1 MLDMSET
8 LPRHLAI
15 IMDGNGRWAKGMG
28 RPRALGH
35 EEGAKMVKRI
45 VKSCAEKGIEYL
57 TLFAFSTENW
67 LRPKKEVNTLMRIL
81 VKSLRSELQTL
92 VENDIQLRTIGDT
105 KNLPEVVQ
113 SELEEV
119 VTQTKSNTRMVL
131 TLALSYGS
139 RQEIANAVQEISA
152 KVKKGLI
159 SPSDIDEKLINSHL
173 YTCFMPE
180 VDLLIRTSGEYRLSN
195 FMLWQCAYA
204 ELYFTDTYWPDFDAK
219 ELDKALASYQKRER
233 RFGKTTEQLQEL
245 NVNSK

>member
-1 MLDMSET
+1 MLEMSET

-113 SELEEV
+113 TELEEV

-204 ELYFTDTYWPDFDAK
+204 ELYFTDTYWPDFDTK

>member
-1 MLDMSET
+1 MLEMSET

-159 SPSDIDEKLINSHL
+159 SPSDIDEKLLNSHL

-219 ELDKALASYQKRER
+219 ELHKALASYQKRER

>member
-1 MLDMSET
+1 MLEMSET
-8 LPRHLAI
+8 LPRHLAV
-15 IMDGNGRWAKGMG
+15 IMDGNGRWATGMG

-35 EEGAKMVKRI
+35 EEGAKMVKRF
-45 VKSCAEKGIEYL
+45 VKHCAKMGIEYL

-105 KNLPEVVQ
+105 KNLPQVVQ

-119 VTQTKSNTRMVL
+119 VAQTKSNTRMVL

-139 RQEIANAVQEISA
+139 RQEITSAMQEISA

-159 SPSDIDEKLINSHL
+159 SPTDIDEKLINSHL

-180 VDLLIRTSGEYRLSN
+180 VDLLIRTSGEFRLSN

-204 ELYFTDTYWPDFDAK
+204 ELYFTDTYWPDFDTQ

-233 RFGKTTEQLQEL
+233 RFGKTTEQLQEF

>member
-1 MLDMSET
+1 MLEMSET
-8 LPRHLAI
+8 LPRHLAV
-15 IMDGNGRWAKGMG
+15 IMDGNGRWATGMR

-35 EEGAKMVKRI
+35 EEGAKMVKRV
-45 VKSCAEKGIEYL
+45 VKHCAKKGIEYL

-105 KNLPEVVQ
+105 KNLPQVVQ

-119 VTQTKSNTRMVL
+119 VAQTKSNTRMVL

-139 RQEIANAVQEISA
+139 RQEITSAMQEISA

-159 SPSDIDEKLINSHL
+159 SPTDIDEKLINSHL

-204 ELYFTDTYWPDFDAK
+204 ELYFTDTYWPDFDTQ

-233 RFGKTTEQLQEL
+233 RFGKTTEQLQEF

>member
-1 MLDMSET
+1 MLEMSET

-119 VTQTKSNTRMVL
+119 VLQTKSNTRMVL

>member
-1 MLDMSET
+1 MSET

-15 IMDGNGRWAKGMG
+15 IMDGNGRWAAGMG

-35 EEGAKMVKRI
+35 EEGAKMVKRV
-45 VKSCAEKGIEYL
+45 VKHCAKKGIEYL

-81 VKSLRSELQTL
+81 ARSLRSELQTL

-119 VTQTKSNTRMVL
+119 VAQTKSNTRMVL

-139 RQEIANAVQEISA
+139 RQEITSAMQEISA

-204 ELYFTDTYWPDFDAK
+204 ELYFTDTYWPDFDSK

>member
-1 MLDMSET
+1 MSET
-8 LPRHLAI
+8 LPRHLAV
-15 IMDGNGRWAKGMG
+15 IMDGNGRWATGMG

-35 EEGAKMVKRI
+35 EEGAKMVKRF
-45 VKSCAEKGIEYL
+45 VKHCAKMGIEYL

-105 KNLPEVVQ
+105 KNLPQVVQ

-119 VTQTKSNTRMVL
+119 FAQTKSNTRMVL

-139 RQEIANAVQEISA
+139 RQEITSAMQEISA

-159 SPSDIDEKLINSHL
+159 SPTDIDEKLINSHL

-180 VDLLIRTSGEYRLSN
+180 VDLLIRTSGEFRLSN

-204 ELYFTDTYWPDFDAK
+204 ELYFTDTYWPDFDTQ

-233 RFGKTTEQLQEL
+233 RFGKTTEQLQEF

>member
-1 MLDMSET
+1 MLEMNET

-92 VENDIQLRTIGDT
+92 VENDIQLRTIGDI

>member
-119 VTQTKSNTRMVL
+119 VLQTKSNTRMVL

>member
-1 MLDMSET
+1 MLEMRET

-15 IMDGNGRWAKGMG
+15 IMDGNGRWGKGMG

-105 KNLPEVVQ
+105 KNLPKVVQ

>member
-1 MLDMSET
+1 MLEMSET
-8 LPRHLAI
+8 LPRHLAV
-15 IMDGNGRWAKGMG
+15 IMDGNGRWATGMG

-35 EEGAKMVKRI
+35 EEGAKMVKRF
-45 VKSCAEKGIEYL
+45 VKHCAKMGIEYL

-105 KNLPEVVQ
+105 KNLPQVVQ

-119 VTQTKSNTRMVL
+119 FAQTKSNTRMVL

-139 RQEIANAVQEISA
+139 RQEITSAMQEISA

-159 SPSDIDEKLINSHL
+159 SPTDIDEKLINSHL

-180 VDLLIRTSGEYRLSN
+180 VDLLIRTSGEFRLSN

-204 ELYFTDTYWPDFDAK
+204 ELYFTDTYWPDFDTQ

-233 RFGKTTEQLQEL
+233 RFGKTTEQLQEF

>member
-1 MLDMSET
+1 MLEMSET

-113 SELEEV
+113 SELDEV

>member
-1 MLDMSET
+1 MLEMRET

-119 VTQTKSNTRMVL
+119 ITQTKSNTRMVL

-204 ELYFTDTYWPDFDAK
+204 ELYFTDTYWPDFNTK

>member
-1 MLDMSET
+1 MLEMSET

-15 IMDGNGRWAKGMG
+15 IMDGNGRWAKGLG

>member
-1 MLDMSET
+1 MLEMSET

-35 EEGAKMVKRI
+35 EEGAKMVKRN

-67 LRPKKEVNTLMRIL
+67 LRHKKEVNTLMRIL

>member
-1 MLDMSET
+1 MLEMSET

-45 VKSCAEKGIEYL
+45 VKSCAKKGIEYL

-204 ELYFTDTYWPDFDAK
+204 ELYFTDTYWPDFDSK